1 MCKNILDKEFGL
13 NDWYHKMK
21 LYYIYIYCY
30 NAISIT
36 SGKYGYH
43 QATFGSVVI

>member
-21 LYYIYIYCY
+21 LYYIYIATMPLALLQE
-30 NAISIT
+30 NMAIIKQLL
-36 SGKYGYH
+36 G
-43 QATFGSVVI
+43 VW